1 MRALPD
7 DTQTLLLVAAADPTG
22 DPALMARAAGQL
34 GIDPEAGE
42 AAGTR
47 RLVSWEPRVRF
58 RHPLIRS
65 AAYYAAPAA
74 ARRRAHAALAAVTDP
89 GADPDRRAWHLAEAA
104 AGPDEQVAAGLER
117 SAGRAQA
124 RGGLAAAAAF
134 LERAAA
140 LTLDPAQRAGR
151 ALAAAQANV
160 RAGAFGKARDLLAA
174 AEAGPLDEFQ
184 AARVDLL
191 RGQIAFASGLG
202 SDAPPLLLKAARRL
216 EPLDLDLARETYV
229 DAWQAAHFAGHLAG
243 VGDLLEV
250 SRAARALPAS
260 AHQPRLVDLALDGLA
275 LLVTDGPAAA
285 ARVLRQATSAFT
297 SPDTPAEE
305 IVRWWWIATVADDA
319 LWDHDGWRVTVRQ
332 VQLAA

>member
-1 MRALPD
+1 MAGELLATAAAAPVDGRVSAQIVAGVAGNPLALVELAGELTPAELSGAVPLGWPLRSWGRLEELYLARVRALPD

-22 DPALMARAAGQL
+22 DPALVARAAGQL

-42 AAGTR
+42 AAGTG

-89 GADPDRRAWHLAEAA
+89 GADPDRRAWHRAEAA
-104 AGPDEQVAAGLER
+104 AGPDEQVAAELER

-124 RGGLAAAAAF
+124 RGGLAAAGAF

-140 LTLDPAQRAGR
+140 LTPDPARRAGR

-174 AEAGPLDEFQ
+174 TE
-184 AARVDLL
+184 
-191 RGQIAFASGLG
+191 
-202 SDAPPLLLKAARRL
+202 
-216 EPLDLDLARETYV
+216 
-229 DAWQAAHFAGHLAG
+229 
-243 VGDLLEV
+243 
-250 SRAARALPAS
+250 SRAA
-260 AHQPRLVDLALDGLA
+260 G
-275 LLVTDGPAAA
+275 
-285 ARVLRQATSAFT
+285 
-297 SPDTPAEE
+297 
-305 IVRWWWIATVADDA
+305 
-319 LWDHDGWRVTVRQ
+319 
-332 VQLAA
+332 